1 MESKIEYIESG
12 KSFFDK
18 IKNIFLNVEK
28 AINCWKNKKTVD
40 TSFKSYLKWC
50 WPEEQTESQIKEQN
64 LKQS

>member
-28 AINCWKNKKTVD
+28 AINCLKNKKTVD
-40 TSFKSYLKWC
+40 TSFKSH
-50 WPEEQTESQIKEQN
+50 I
-64 LKQS
+64 